1 MYSKAIVR
9 TWANNV
15 FSIRLIGFKV
25 PRIIKTDTITISYT
39 AYRISS
45 EERFDRAR
53 REALEARD
61 VSDFM
66 SSSVSDARSR
76 EICAQPT
83 STFLVS

>member
-66 SSSVSDARSR
+66 SSSVSDGRSR
-76 EICAQPT
+76 EVCAQPT